1 MPETARVERALGNVR
16 VSTQGSAEGG
26 VRRDAQATAL
36 GDYYRRLHGDL
47 VEIYRD
53 NGASGVTANRPG
65 LQALLDHAI
74 HGDSGITEVGVCS
87 FSRLARDGDLL
98 DQYCQRLE
106 RAGVRIVS
114 IPEDAGQ
121 KAEGRPKVTVGTTS

>member
-1 MPETARVERALGNVR
+1 MTETARVKRALGYVP
-16 VSTQGSAEGG
+16 VSTQGWAEGG
-26 VRRDAQATAL
+26 VRLDEQATAL
-36 GDYYRRLHGDL
+36 GDHYSRPDVGL

-53 NGASGVTANRPG
+53 NVASGVTANRPG

-74 HGDSGITEVGVCS
+74 RGESGITEIGVCS
-87 FSRLARDGDLL
+87 FSRLTRDGDLL